1 MVEMRYNMRYLYVF
15 EGRHPGEVGV
25 TMPAYEVEV
34 APGKWELVA
43 PFNPEPTNP
52 ILSMGRRWLA
62 SVDDPTTAITSEK
75 PMTTL
80 ADLDGRAKRAEQA
93 LLAIKEMEAG
103 VGDEKTALAQAVQ
116 VAKDTLEAA
125 K

>member
-1 MVEMRYNMRYLYVF
+1 MVEMRYNMQYLYVF

-34 APGKWELVA
+34 APGQWELVA

-52 ILSMGRRWLA
+52 ALSMGRRWLA
-62 SVDDPTTAITSEK
+62 KVDDPSVAVAQPS
-75 PMTTL
+75 M
-80 ADLDGRAKRAEQA
+80 AVLDNLKGRTMRAETA
-93 LLAIKEMEAG
+93 LKGIAQMAG
-103 VGDEKTALAQAVQ
+103 SEGDESTSLAQAIKLAEV
-116 VAKDTLEAA
+116 TLEAV